1 MRADNRRYPERS
13 GGVYGE
19 CGKKAGFFGKPRN
32 DGVLTPA
39 PAFKVVLAGNPNA
52 GKTTLFNAL
61 TKSNLRTGNFHGVTT
76 SPAHKTVKGI
86 SFADVPGMYAFK
98 PYSMEE
104 KSAIEE
110 VKSADVVI
118 NVVDALT
125 LENSLNLT
133 RQIIASNKRTIVYIT
148 KYDSLLKRGGSI
160 DFEKLSRHLGAPVY
174 NCTPKQLLSE
184 IECGNAADIL
194 RDETISLNDAY
205 NGGNLKVSRADRLF
219 YNRFFA
225 LFFFVVSVITMFF
238 LAFHPSMAGAYLKGC
253 VETLVCDILCS
264 AITDN
269 MSNPALISLVEE
281 GIFGGAGTV
290 LSFIPQILILY
301 LFLTLLDESGITSAL
316 AFATD
321 GIFEKVNLSGRAAFS
336 LVSGFGCTAAAIL
349 TTRGYSTPEAQKR
362 TVAVLPFIP
371 CGAKLPVFLTFLSP
385 LFKNPF
391 PVITLFYFAGLIAAL
406 LISKFIKGGKEGL
419 LTEVTPICVPRIK
432 AVVIKLCFYLKGFI
446 IKVAGIVMLF
456 CVISWLLSHFSFTF
470 EYVGVDESMLA
481 AISKL
486 LLPFFYPMG
495 ITDWRIAY
503 AALCGLIAKENVAA
517 TISMLL
523 PLGTGLTL
531 SSTLAMCAFVLL
543 CPACISALSASVK
556 ETGVKYTAKCVA
568 FQLVLSFS
576 VAYLIRL
583 IFIWI

>member
-1 MRADNRRYPERS
+1 MRA
-13 GGVYGE
+13 
-19 CGKKAGFFGKPRN
+19 KIKAAQ
-32 DGVLTPA
+32 TAA

-76 SPAHKTVKGI
+76 SPAQKTVRGI
-86 SFADVPGMYAFK
+86 SFVDVPGMYAFK

-104 KSAIEE
+104 RSAIDE
-110 VKSADVVI
+110 VKGADVVI

-133 RQIIASNKRTIVYIT
+133 RQIIASNKSTVVYIT
-148 KYDSLLKRGGSI
+148 KYESLLKRGGSI
-160 DFEKLSRHLGAPVY
+160 DFEKLSQHLGVPVY

-184 IECGNAADIL
+184 IENGNAAIVSRNENMPL
-194 RDETISLNDAY
+194 ESAY
-205 NGGNLKVSRADRLF
+205 NGGNLKVSKTDRLF

-225 LFFFVVSVITMFF
+225 LFFFVISIVTMFF
-238 LAFHPSMAGAYLKGC
+238 LAFHPLMPGAFLKGC

-264 AITDN
+264 SITEK

-349 TTRGYSTPEAQKR
+349 TTRGYATPEAQKR

-385 LFKNPF
+385 LFENPF
-391 PVITLFYFAGLIAAL
+391 PVITVFYFAGVGVSL
-406 LISKFIKGGKEGL
+406 LISFFLKGGNEGL
-419 LTEVTPICVPRIK
+419 LTEVTPISVPGLK
-432 AVVIKLCFYLKGFI
+432 AVAIKLCFYLKGFI
-446 IKVAGIVMLF
+446 IKVAGTVMLF
-456 CVISWLLSHFSFTF
+456 CVISWVLSHFTFTF
-470 EYVGVDESMLA
+470 EYAEIDQSMLS

-486 LLPFFYPMG
+486 ILPLFYPMG
-495 ITDWRIAY
+495 VTDWRIAY
-503 AALCGLIAKENVAA
+503 AALCGFIAKENVAA
-517 TISMLL
+517 TIAMLL
-523 PLGTGLTL
+523 PLGTGLSASATF
-531 SSTLAMCAFVLL
+531 AMCTFMLL
-543 CPACISALSASVK
+543 CPACISAFSASVK
-556 ETGVKYTAKCVA
+556 ETGWKFTLKCVA
-568 FQLVLSFS
+568 FQIVLAFLFAY
-576 VAYLIRL
+576 VARL